1 MLHNSKVIMCSI
13 QNFHIDWM
21 IDSERNYK
29 NAPPKGKIGRFDE
42 EIILLTPLEISKL
55 TKKYV
60 IMYRNR

>member
-1 MLHNSKVIMCSI
+1 MCSI